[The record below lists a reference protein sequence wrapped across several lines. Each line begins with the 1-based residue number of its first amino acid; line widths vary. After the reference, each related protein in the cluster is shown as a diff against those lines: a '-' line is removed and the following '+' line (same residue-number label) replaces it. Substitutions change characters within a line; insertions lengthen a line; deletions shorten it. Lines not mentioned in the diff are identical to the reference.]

1 MLVGHPINEKVRSL
15 MPLAVTDPAPGGAGG
30 RAAISRR
37 RRAEIVRAAAT
48 VLGRQGSADT
58 SMKEIAREAGVA
70 PGLLH
75 YYFESKDELLL
86 AVAGELDRQMSE
98 AWAAAVE
105 GIDDPLERLVAALDA
120 AADRCAHHPELW
132 RALLDVSMLSLSHPA
147 LQARGQELRTRFASG
162 IEAEV
167 RGALGR
173 LPAYSLVAP
182 RDLAGAIGAAIEGA
196 AVAAL
201 VGGRDTTSWMRALT
215 VMVLSVVV
223 TAYVTAG
230 QEPPVAR
237 LAQLL
242 RPR

>member
-1 MLVGHPINEKVRSL
+1 MN
-15 MPLAVTDPAPGGAGG
+15 LAVANPASGSAGG

-105 GIDDPLERLVAALDA
+105 GIEDPLERLVAALDTA
-120 AADRCAHHPELW
+120 AGLCARHPELW
-132 RALLDVSMLSLSHPA
+132 RALLDVSMLSLSRPA
-147 LQARGQELRTRFASG
+147 LQARCRELRARFVAG
-162 IEAEV
+162 IETEV

-182 RDLAGAIGAAIEGA
+182 GDLASAIGGAIEGA

-201 VGGRDTTSWMRALT
+201 VGGRDTTSWMRALK

-230 QEPPVAR
+230 LEPPVAR

>member
-1 MLVGHPINEKVRSL
+1 MT
-15 MPLAVTDPAPGGAGG
+15 LAVANPASRSAGG

-48 VLGRQGSADT
+48 VLGRQGSTDT

-86 AVAGELDRQMSE
+86 AVAGELERQMSE
-98 AWAAAVE
+98 AWVAAVE

-120 AADRCAHHPELW
+120 AAGLCARHPELW
-132 RALLDVSMLSLSHPA
+132 RAWLDVSMLSLSHPA
-147 LQARGQELRTRFASG
+147 FQARCQELRTRFAAG

-173 LPAYSLVAP
+173 LPAYSLVVP
-182 RDLAGAIGAAIEGA
+182 RDLAGAIGGAIEGA

-201 VGGRDTTSWMRALT
+201 VGGRDTTSSMRALK

-230 QEPPVAR
+230 LEPPVAR

>member
-1 MLVGHPINEKVRSL
+1 MV
-15 MPLAVTDPAPGGAGG
+15 LATKDPAAGTAGG

-37 RRAEIVRAAAT
+37 RRGEIVRAAAT
-48 VLGRQGSADT
+48 VLGRLGCSDT

-75 YYFESKDELLL
+75 YYFESKDELLV
-86 AVAGELDRQMSE
+86 AVVGELDQQLGE
-98 AWAAAVE
+98 AWAGAVE
-105 GIDDPLERLVAALDA
+105 GSDDPLERLVAALDA
-120 AADRCAHHPELW
+120 IAERCARHPELW
-132 RALLDVSMLSLSHPA
+132 RALLDVSMLSLSNPV
-147 LQARGQELRTRFASG
+147 LRARCQELRTRFANG

-167 RGALGR
+167 RRALGP

-182 RDLAGAIGAAIEGA
+182 RDLAGAIAAAIEGA

-201 VGGRDTTSWMRALT
+201 VGGRDTTSSVQALK

-230 QEPPVAR
+230 QAPPIAR

>member
-1 MLVGHPINEKVRSL
+1 MA
-15 MPLAVTDPAPGGAGG
+15 LATTDQGAGSGGG

-37 RRAEIVRAAAT
+37 RRTEIVRAAVT
-48 VLGRQGSADT
+48 VLGRRGSADT

-86 AVAGELDRQMSE
+86 AVVGELDRQTEE
-98 AWAAAVE
+98 AWEAAV
-105 GIDDPLERLVAALDA
+105 GGLDDPLERLVAGLDA
-120 AADRCAHHPELW
+120 AAHRCARHPELW
-132 RALLDVSMLSLSHPA
+132 RALLDVSMLSLSHPP
-147 LQARGQELRTRFASG
+147 LRARCQELRMRLASA
-162 IEAEV
+162 IEVEV
-167 RGALGR
+167 RGTLGR

-182 RDLAGAIGAAIEGA
+182 RDLAGAIAAALEGA

-201 VGGRDTTSWMRALT
+201 VGGRDTTAWVRALT

-230 QEPPVAR
+230 QEPPVAG

-242 RPR
+242 RTR